1 MFCFQRLIFGPSK
14 DEWMKPPS
22 FIAGGIGMIA
32 LTSADIAHTDRD
44 KDSKSNS
51 NSTSNRDR
59 DRDRGEKH
67 FQFVYSAEFARLHD
81 QYNMLA
87 STGDVNRL
95 ATFIS
100 HHPYHPEGTEQIQPY
115 PTTPCPALYYVFV
128 LSDAVL

>member
-1 MFCFQRLIFGPSK
+1 MCILSFQRLIFGPSK

-32 LTSADIAHTDRD
+32 LTSTDTAPTD

-51 NSTSNRDR
+51 NSNSNRDR
-59 DRDRGEKH
+59 ERGEKH

-100 HHPYHPEGTEQIQPY
+100 HHPYHPEGKE
-115 PTTPCPALYYVFV
+115 
-128 LSDAVL
+128 

>member
-1 MFCFQRLIFGPSK
+1 LQRLIFGPSK

-22 FIAGGIGMIA
+22 YIAGGIGMIV
-32 LTSADIAHTDRD
+32 LTSTDTAPTHTDRD
-44 KDSKSNS
+44 SK
-51 NSTSNRDR
+51 STSN
-59 DRDRGEKH
+59 RDRGEKH

-100 HHPYHPEGTEQIQPY
+100 HHPYHPEGKE
-115 PTTPCPALYYVFV
+115 
-128 LSDAVL
+128 